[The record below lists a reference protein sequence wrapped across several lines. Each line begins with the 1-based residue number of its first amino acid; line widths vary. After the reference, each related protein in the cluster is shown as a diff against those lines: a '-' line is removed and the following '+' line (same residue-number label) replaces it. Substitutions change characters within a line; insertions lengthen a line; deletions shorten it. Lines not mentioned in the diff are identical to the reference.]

1 MVQIKPE
8 ELTTESFAPYGRVL
22 EVPDHAC
29 TKQGA
34 GWVCWS
40 PVDFMLPDAPVGVG
54 IVRCGQ
60 APQITALE
68 RHVSREELLWT
79 TTRDVVMA
87 VDLPVRLG
95 DALARPNI
103 ETTRVFRIKAGQAV
117 IIARGAWHSPAF
129 AVQGEAEYFFLVEQK
144 ADLVDQDAQPWIAF
158 AGGETLEIG

>member
-103 ETTRVFRIKAGQAV
+103 ETTRVFRIKRGRRSSSR
-117 IIARGAWHSPAF
+117 ARLAFARLLRCRGKRNISSWWNKKRIWSTRMHSP
-129 AVQGEAEYFFLVEQK
+129 G
-144 ADLVDQDAQPWIAF
+144 
-158 AGGETLEIG
+158 

>member
-8 ELTTESFAPYGRVL
+8 ELTMESFAPYGRVL

-60 APQITALE
+60 APKITALE

-87 VDLPVRLG
+87 VDQPERLG
-95 DALARPNI
+95 DAQARTNI
-103 ETTRVFRIKAGQAV
+103 
-117 IIARGAWHSPAF
+117 
-129 AVQGEAEYFFLVEQK
+129 
-144 ADLVDQDAQPWIAF
+144 
-158 AGGETLEIG
+158 

>member
-1 MVQIKPE
+1 
-8 ELTTESFAPYGRVL
+8 
-22 EVPDHAC
+22 
-29 TKQGA
+29 
-34 GWVCWS
+34 
-40 PVDFMLPDAPVGVG
+40 
-54 IVRCGQ
+54 
-60 APQITALE
+60 
-68 RHVSREELLWT
+68 
-79 TTRDVVMA
+79 MA

-144 ADLVDQDAQPWIAF
+144 ADLVDQDAQPWIDF

>member
-117 IIARGAWHSPAF
+117 IIARGTWHSPAF

-144 ADLVDQDAQPWIAF
+144 ADLVDQDAQPWIDF

>member
-1 MVQIKPE
+1 MPAQSRARDGSAGRPSTLCCPMRRWAL
-8 ELTTESFAPYGRVL
+8 ELS
-22 EVPDHAC
+22 
-29 TKQGA
+29 GA
-34 GWVCWS
+34 GRPLRS
-40 PVDFMLPDAPVGVG
+40 
-54 IVRCGQ
+54 
-60 APQITALE
+60 
-68 RHVSREELLWT
+68 LLWT

-144 ADLVDQDAQPWIAF
+144 ADLVDQDAQPWIDF

>member
-8 ELTTESFAPYGRVL
+8 ELTMQSFAPYGRVL

-60 APQITALE
+60 APHITAME

-79 TTRDVVMA
+79 TTRDGVMA

-95 DALARPNI
+95 DALARPTI
-103 ETTRVFRIKAGQAV
+103 DTTRVFR
-117 IIARGAWHSPAF
+117 IARGAWHSPAF